1 MNLLPCWSIDDA
13 GRIFTL
19 PSNAAAGIQTL
30 IGELHLFERKLYQLS
45 YREHGKKNNKL
56 IKESRVFIFYENISN
71 LKLRS
76 SEGRLHW
83 DMLKVKEF

>member
-1 MNLLPCWSIDDA
+1 M
-13 GRIFTL
+13 TQVV
-19 PSNAAAGIQTL
+19 AGILTL
-30 IGELHLFERKLYQLS
+30 IGELYLFERKLYQLS
-45 YREHGKKNNKL
+45 YREHGKNEKL

-76 SEGRLHW
+76 SEGQLHW